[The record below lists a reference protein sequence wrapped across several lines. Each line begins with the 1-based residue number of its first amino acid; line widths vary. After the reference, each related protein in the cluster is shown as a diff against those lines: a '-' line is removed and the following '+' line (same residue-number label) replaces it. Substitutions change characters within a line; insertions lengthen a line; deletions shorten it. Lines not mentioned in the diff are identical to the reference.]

1 MAKRSILSLVRRRR
15 TASRGMRVVG
25 PECLEPRAVLAVFT
39 VVPPD
44 APTDYFHFRTLQDA
58 LGAASAGTPDQRD
71 TIQIDP
77 LADISSIPRST
88 GLLQSVSAGATQIQT
103 PVAIA
108 PGEVVTIKQFNLGV
122 EGVSENALV
131 IDSSAAPGGK
141 FLLTLASPLTNAYSV
156 VLLLSNVT
164 VETTGDL
171 GIGKSVRVTSTPGA
185 VRGGT
190 NGFANALQIWAD
202 NVSLE
207 GLTIDGQVDLVKG
220 ADGTS
225 IVNCILRENVSDTL
239 ATDSSGRLIR
249 NNVFYGDLILRGD
262 STFPTPDSIKFNRF
276 EDSRLLLDGAD
287 AAVVSSN
294 TFNMTGA
301 GVAVTVKAAQNV
313 QLLNNTIQFSSPA
326 GIQGGLSDPV
336 TDASIGIKVQG
347 VGVTQTNVTMS
358 NNSIDTAGLGA
369 GVVFVVTNGGVFQAV
384 VQGNDFHTNLIG
396 MFVQG
401 DGTANASAAGTI
413 DAGGGTLGSLG
424 GNNFRGFTTADASSG
439 TRYAIIV
446 ANTVGTAGTVKAR
459 NNIWS
464 PTTPTQL
471 VKDSA
476 NNTAAVSPNMVAG
489 TGIADVGTAEQQL
502 SGNQQYVQS
511 LYNQFLLRT
520 GTLTEINSWASLLP
534 SSPSQAAMQP
544 VATGIITSK
553 QAYGNY
559 VTGLYNVLLQRSPDS
574 AGLNGWV
581 SQLQAGATKESVAA
595 SITGSPEYLG
605 KIRVSPQGGTQA
617 VGGIGDSAYV
627 VSVYQ
632 QYLRR
637 LPSNSEV
644 SAWLAGGPLT
654 QTTRTSMA
662 NAVLAS
668 TEFRNYLITSQLYKR
683 TLHRVTPPTSVEIA
697 AWSNS
702 GLPYTQLQTA
712 FASTTEFY
720 ANG

>member
-1 MAKRSILSLVRRRR
+1 MAKRSILSLLRRRR
-15 TASRGMRVVG
+15 TANPGMRVGG
-25 PECLEPRAVLAVFT
+25 PECLEPRTVLAVFT

-58 LGAASAGTPDQRD
+58 LGAASVGTPDQRD

-77 LADISSIPRST
+77 LADISSISTST
-88 GLLQSVSAGATQIQT
+88 GLLQSVPAGATQIQT
-103 PVAIA
+103 PVSVA
-108 PGEVVTIKQFNLGV
+108 PGQVVKIKQFTLAV
-122 EGVSENALV
+122 EGVSEDALV
-131 IDSSAAPGGK
+131 IDSSPAAGGK
-141 FLLTLASPLTNAYSV
+141 FLLTLAAPLANAYSV
-156 VLLLSNVT
+156 VLLISNVT

-171 GIGKSVRVTSTPGA
+171 GIGKSVKVTSTPGA
-185 VRGGT
+185 VLGGT
-190 NGFANALQIWAD
+190 NGFGDSLQIWAD
-202 NVSLE
+202 DVSLE
-207 GLTIDGQVDLVKG
+207 GLAIDGQVDLMKG

-225 IVNCILRENVSDTL
+225 IVNCILQENVSDTVG
-239 ATDSSGRLIR
+239 ADSSGRLIR

-262 STFPTPDSIKFNRF
+262 TSFPAPDSIKFNRF
-276 EDSRLLLDGAD
+276 EDGRLLLDGAD
-287 AAVVSSN
+287 SAVVSSN

-313 QLLNNTIQFSSPA
+313 QLLKNTIQFASPA

-369 GVVFVVTNGGVFQAV
+369 GIVFVVTNGGVFQAV

-401 DGTANASAAGTI
+401 DGTANATAAGTI

-424 GNNFRGFTTADASSG
+424 GNNFRGFTSAAASSG
-439 TRYAIIV
+439 TRYSIIV
-446 ANTVGTAGTVKAR
+446 ANTIGAAGTVKAR

-464 PTTPTQL
+464 VTTPTQV

-489 TGIADVGTAEQQL
+489 TGIADVGTSGQQL
-502 SGNQQYVQS
+502 TGNQQYVQS

-520 GTLTEINSWASLLP
+520 GTLTEINGWANLLP

-544 VATGIITSK
+544 VATSIITSSES
-553 QAYGNY
+553 YGTY
-559 VTGLYNVLLQRSPDS
+559 VTGLYNTLLQRSPDS

-581 SQLQAGATKESVAA
+581 SQLQAGGTKESVAA

-605 KIRVSPQGGTQA
+605 RLKVSQEGGTQA

-683 TLHRVTPPTSVEIA
+683 TLHRVTPPTSGEIA
-697 AWSNS
+697 AWNNS
-702 GLPYTQLQTA
+702 GLPYTKLQIA
-712 FASTTEFY
+712 FASTPEFY

>member
-1 MAKRSILSLVRRRR
+1 ML
-15 TASRGMRVVG
+15 T
-25 PECLEPRAVLAVFT
+25 VFT

-58 LGAASAGTPDQRD
+58 LGAASVGTPDQRD

-77 LADISSIPRST
+77 LADISSIQTNT
-88 GLLQSVSAGATQIQT
+88 GLLQSVAAGATQIQT
-103 PVAIA
+103 PVSVA
-108 PGEVVTIKQFNLGV
+108 PGQIVTIKQFTLDVG
-122 EGVSENALV
+122 GVSEDALV
-131 IDSSAAPGGK
+131 IDSSAAAGGK
-141 FLLTLASPLTNAYSV
+141 FLLTLAAPLTNAYSV
-156 VLLLSNVT
+156 IPLISNVT

-171 GIGKSVRVTSTPGA
+171 GIGKSIKVTSTPGA

-190 NGFANALQIWAD
+190 NGFASSLQIWAD

-207 GLTIDGQVDLVKG
+207 GLDIDGQVDLMKG

-225 IVNCILRENVSDTL
+225 IVNCILQENVSDTT
-239 ATDSSGRLIR
+239 ASDSSGRLIR

-262 STFPTPDSIKFNRF
+262 SSFPTPDSIKFNQF
-276 EDSRLLLDGAD
+276 ENGRLLLDGAD
-287 AAVVSSN
+287 SAVVSSN

-301 GVAVTVKAAQNV
+301 GVAVTVKAAQTV
-313 QLLNNTIQFSSPA
+313 QLLRNTIQFASPA

-358 NNSIDTAGLGA
+358 NNSIDTNGLGA

-384 VQGNDFHTNLIG
+384 VQGNDFHTNMIG

-401 DGTANASAAGTI
+401 DGTANPTAAGTI

-424 GNNFRGFTTADASSG
+424 GNNFRGFTSADASSG

-446 ANTVGTAGTVKAR
+446 ANTVGAAGTVKAR

-464 PTTPTQL
+464 PTTPTQI

-489 TGIADVGTAEQQL
+489 TGIADVGTSVQQL
-502 SGNQQYVQS
+502 TGNQQYVQS
-511 LYNQFLLRT
+511 LYNQYLLRT
-520 GTLTEINSWASLLP
+520 GSLSEINSWANNLP

-544 VATGIITSK
+544 VATSIITSSES
-553 QAYGNY
+553 YSNY
-559 VTGLYNVLLQRSPDS
+559 VTGLYNALLQRSPDS

-581 SQLQAGATKESVAA
+581 SQLQAGGTKESVAA

-605 KIRVSPQGGTQA
+605 KLKVSPQGGAQA

-644 SAWLAGGPLT
+644 SAWLNGGPLT
-654 QTTRTSMA
+654 QTSRTSMA
-662 NAVLAS
+662 NSVLTS

-683 TLHRVTPPTSVEIA
+683 TLHRVTAPSSSEIA
-697 AWSNS
+697 AWNNS
-702 GLPYTQLQTA
+702 GLPYTQLQIA
-712 FASTTEFY
+712 FSSTPEFY

>member
-1 MAKRSILSLVRRRR
+1 MAKRSILSLFRR
-15 TASRGMRVVG
+15 SRSSGRAMRVGG
-25 PECLEPRAVLAVFT
+25 PECLEPRTVLAVFT

-88 GLLQSVSAGATQIQT
+88 DLLQSVAAGATQIQT

-108 PGEVVTIKQFNLGV
+108 PGEVVTIKQFTLGV

-131 IDSSAAPGGK
+131 IDSSAGPGGK

-156 VLLLSNVT
+156 VALISNVT

-171 GIGKSVRVTSTPGA
+171 GIGKSVRVTSLPGA

-190 NGFANALQIWAD
+190 NGFANSLQIWAD

-225 IVNCILRENVSDTL
+225 IVNCILLENVSDTL

-287 AAVVSSN
+287 SAVVSSN

-313 QLLNNTIQFSSPA
+313 QLLKNTIQFSSPV

-358 NNSIDTAGLGA
+358 NNSIDTAGSGA
-369 GVVFVVTNGGVFQAV
+369 GVVFVVANGGVFQAV
-384 VQGNDFHTNLIG
+384 VQGNDFHTNQIG

-401 DGTANASAAGTI
+401 DGTANATAAGTI

-439 TRYAIIV
+439 TRYAIVV

-464 PTTPTQL
+464 PTTPTQV

-476 NNTAAVSPNMVAG
+476 NNTAAVSPSMVAG
-489 TGIADVGTAEQQL
+489 TGIADVGTSGQQL
-502 SGNQQYVQS
+502 TGNQQYVQS

-520 GTLTEINSWASLLP
+520 GTLPEINAWANLLP

-544 VATGIITSK
+544 VATSIITS
-553 QAYGNY
+553 AESYGNY
-559 VTGLYNVLLQRSPDS
+559 VTGLYNTLLQRSPDT

-605 KIRVSPQGGTQA
+605 KLQVSPEGGTQA
-617 VGGIGDSAYV
+617 LGGIGDSAYV

-662 NAVLAS
+662 NAVLTS
-668 TEFRNYLITSQLYKR
+668 TEFRDYLITSQLYKR
-683 TLHRVTPPTSVEIA
+683 TLHRVTPPTSGEVA

-702 GLPYTQLQTA
+702 GLPYTKLQTA

-720 ANG
+720 TNG